1 MLTLFPTQPV
11 FPEGFYYVPDFI
23 SPGEETALLNVVR
36 TLPLHPLIFQGFE
49 AKRKVKSYGYDYN
62 FDTRQI
68 TAGETIPQE
77 FALLLGR
84 VADSL
89 SVTAAE
95 IAEVLVTEYPPGSVI
110 NWHRDAPPF
119 DRIAGVSLGSDCCFR
134 FRPYDKSRQGRKSIL
149 SLNVTPR
156 SLYII
161 AGEARQDWEHSIKPV
176 TETRYSITFR
186 TLAKRQQS

>member
-23 SPGEETALLNVVR
+23 SANEELHLINAAR
-36 TLPLHPLIFQGFE
+36 GLPLHPLIFQGFA

-68 TAGETIPQE
+68 KAGEPIPHE
-77 FALLLGR
+77 FAFLVER

-95 IAEVLVTEYPPGSVI
+95 IAEMLVTEYPPGAVI

-119 DRIAGVSLGSDCCFR
+119 SSIAGISLSSDCRFR
-134 FRPYDKSRQGRKSIL
+134 FRPYDKSKQGRNSIL
-149 SLNVTPR
+149 GLTVEPR
-156 SLYII
+156 SLYLIT
-161 AGEARQDWEHSIKPV
+161 GEARRDWEHSIMPV
-176 TETRYSITFR
+176 RDTRYSITFR
-186 TLAKRQQS
+186 TLAQKRG